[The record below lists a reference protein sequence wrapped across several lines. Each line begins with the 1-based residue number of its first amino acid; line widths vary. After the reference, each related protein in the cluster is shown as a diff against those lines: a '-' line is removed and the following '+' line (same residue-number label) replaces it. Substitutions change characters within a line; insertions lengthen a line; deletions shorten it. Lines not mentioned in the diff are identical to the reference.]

1 MPTRLKEH
9 AEFAVE
15 RLQRMP
21 LLISK
26 TMSRYQLALAD
37 RQCRMAALSSQV
49 QDLLTILCTSLY
61 ASTSAEEVVED
72 AAHVACQELTNRMSG
87 RLPGDRYFRD
97 VTRLGEAIA
106 AGGFE
111 SIAGVDPG
119 EILMPYEA

>member
-1 MPTRLKEH
+1 MP
-9 AEFAVE
+9 
-15 RLQRMP
+15 
-21 LLISK
+21 
-26 TMSRYQLALAD
+26 
-37 RQCRMAALSSQV
+37 ALSSQA

-61 ASTSAEEVVED
+61 ASTSAEEVVQD
-72 AAHVACQELTNRMSG
+72 AAHVACQELTNRTSG

-111 SIAGVDPG
+111 SLAGVDAG